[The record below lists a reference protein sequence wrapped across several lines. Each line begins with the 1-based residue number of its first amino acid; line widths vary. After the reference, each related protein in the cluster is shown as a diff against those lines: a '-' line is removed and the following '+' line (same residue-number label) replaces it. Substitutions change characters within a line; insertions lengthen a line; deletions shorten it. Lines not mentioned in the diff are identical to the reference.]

1 MQVTPGQLLTVDFK
15 IMFKTFIITL
25 FLFFMNTAAY
35 TQNVNLTPNGLMQFQ
50 IGDTLSLH
58 NTIPIIP
65 VEERKDFLQIFFWGI
80 EHFNY
85 YYIDHAGKGI
95 TLDSS
100 VIAKDIFLYSDKKKE
115 KKLGGILL
123 FVNKQYDSLLVALL
137 NRVFGPLQ
145 LESSLGVGDEE
156 WRVTR
161 LWAKEQMRVFV
172 TDNYT
177 DVLEVSIS
185 PRRNDVRDPGMKFRN

>member
-1 MQVTPGQLLTVDFK
+1 MYPLTGFNFMYK
-15 IMFKTFIITL
+15 ITAILK
-25 FLFFMNTAAY
+25 FLFFMNAPAY
-35 TQNVNLTPNGLMQFQ
+35 TQDFNLTENGLKQIQ
-50 IGDTLSLH
+50 IGDSL
-58 NTIPIIP
+58 NLQSLTFIKP
-65 VEERKDFLQIFFWGI
+65 VTERMDFLQIRFRDTEYFD
-80 EHFNY
+80 Y
-85 YYIDHAGKGI
+85 YYIERAGRNI
-95 TLDSS
+95 TLDS
-100 VIAKDIFLYSDKKKE
+100 VIVVKDIFLYTEKIRGKE
-115 KKLGGILL
+115 VGGILL
-123 FVNKQYDSLLVALL
+123 SVNKQYDSLLVALL